1 MKLQIFQRM
10 HQLILLIKAAYKM
23 DYYIFH
29 IFLLITTRLL
39 LLIKHW
45 LKQKDILP
53 YSKYKMENNELKK
66 IDIENRTLL

>member
-1 MKLQIFQRM
+1 MNSLIDNLVITCDEVANISDPLK
-10 HQLILLIKAAYKM
+10 LILLIKAAYKM

-29 IFLLITTRLL
+29 IFLLITMRLL

-53 YSKYKMENNELKK
+53 YS
-66 IDIENRTLL
+66 